1 MNVAVEVGSGVAVEV
16 VSHKCKGLV
25 GVRSTLEVAVE
36 KNLGEVVEGGH
47 NMGVVAESKQAVAGV
62 MEVEVEVEKSIL
74 VGVVREEAG
83 VESKL
88 VGVVKVVEEGES

>member
-1 MNVAVEVGSGVAVEV
+1 MAEEVGSDVAVEVG
-16 VSHKCKGLV
+16 SHKCKGLV

-36 KNLGEVVEGGH
+36 ENLGEVVEGGH
-47 NMGVVAESKQAVAGV
+47 NMGVVAESKQAVAEV
-62 MEVEVEVEKSIL
+62 MEVEESIL

-88 VGVVKVVEEGES
+88 VGVVKVVEGES